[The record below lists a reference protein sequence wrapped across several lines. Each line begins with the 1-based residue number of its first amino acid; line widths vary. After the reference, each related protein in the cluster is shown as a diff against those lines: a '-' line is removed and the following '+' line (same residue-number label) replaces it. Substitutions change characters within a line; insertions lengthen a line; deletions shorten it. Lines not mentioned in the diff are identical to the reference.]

1 MRPQTVFVAVEG
13 EWVRQYQV
21 WERAAHANFPFKEGQ
36 YTSFPGRV
44 LSDHHRRSRPPVH
57 PLAHGAGHLDDAL
70 AALPVVP
77 ADVHG
82 QRVRVLELLVAV
94 RADLSLA
101 HVLLAQIPADI

>member
-1 MRPQTVFVAVEG
+1 M
-13 EWVRQYQV
+13 
-21 WERAAHANFPFKEGQ
+21 
-36 YTSFPGRV
+36 SFPGRV
-44 LSDHHRRSRPPVH
+44 LSDHHHRRNRPPVH

-101 HVLLAQIPADI
+101 RVLLAQIPADLYLIS